1 MAKQRTDVDKVPH
14 AAAGGTDLVVCIE
27 VERSEVKE
35 LALAINDCLVMCLE
49 RCSQST
55 MVFADG
61 YVRLAVMQQQLILGM
76 HV

>member
-1 MAKQRTDVDKVPH
+1 
-14 AAAGGTDLVVCIE
+14 VCIE